1 MTVCLIIPPP
11 KLETYYYIVISQIIK
26 LTIKSHYLNH
36 FNDQEFTAYIVKEK
50 LKATKLKTKSSFLFN
65 ILHDY

>member
-36 FNDQEFTAYIVKEK
+36 FNDQEFTAYIVKK
-50 LKATKLKTKSSFLFN
+50 KIKSYKTKNKIFIFVQHTS
-65 ILHDY
+65 